1 MRANQE
7 DVIRV
12 HAVPRTDADGV
23 VSSATPVSNERLIV
37 LGAANVRIEGT
48 YAKRTIPPPWVDC
61 EACARRYYPSTI
73 AGRWHIATTCLSCGA
88 AIPGPK

>member
-1 MRANQE
+1 MSRSEE

-12 HAVPRTDADGV
+12 RVHDNRAPA
-23 VSSATPVSNERLIV
+23 SNERLTQI
-37 LGAANVRIEGT
+37 GATNVKVDGT
-48 YAKRTIPPPWVDC
+48 NAKRTIPPPWVDC

-88 AIPGPK
+88 ALPGSL